1 MYKTDT
7 VMDIY
12 EITYYYNGKKEVF
25 LAYITRNPFLKDNE
39 ILNSVKR
46 ELYKYLGTTTN
57 VEIISIKPY
66 KEL

>member
-1 MYKTDT
+1 
-7 VMDIY
+7 MDIY

-46 ELYKYLGTTTN
+46 ELYKYLGTKIN
-57 VEIISIKPY
+57 VEIISIKPL
-66 KEL
+66 K